1 MRLPAKERT
10 TSKCAAAHVSSD
22 RSFVDVMCPMWVAA
36 VVCSHAVD
44 VHDVR
49 ARYVLARQ
57 MFVMRG
63 SARIPLAHVT
73 AVAA

>member
-1 MRLPAKERT
+1 MYYMHARA
-10 TSKCAAAHVSSD
+10 
-22 RSFVDVMCPMWVAA
+22 PMWVAA
-36 VVCSHAVD
+36 VVCSHDVD

-57 MFVMRG
+57 TLVMRG